1 MENIFKVAILQ
12 LNAINN
18 MDNSL
23 KKGLIACRKAKE
35 LGADIAVFPEMWNIG
50 YEMPENDEDLGDWIN
65 KSIYENNN
73 YLLMFKKLAKE
84 LNMAIS
90 ITFLEKTKDLPK
102 NSVIIYDRFGN
113 KILKYSKVHTVDFKM
128 EKYMTPGN
136 DFYVGELDYAK
147 GKLSIGSMIC
157 YDREFPESSRILMIK
172 GAEIILVPNACFM
185 SKIRLEQLKIRAYE
199 NMVGIVTVNYTDYG
213 GRSSAFSPIVRDE
226 NKKELNSEILIMDE
240 NESIQIVEF
249 NMDEIRNYREH
260 GTWGDSYRKPFLYEY
275 ISQEHVKEPFI
286 RMDARRNTKKYI
298 EQ

>member
-1 MENIFKVAILQ
+1 MLEN
-12 LNAINN
+12 
-18 MDNSL
+18 
-23 KKGLIACRKAKE
+23 
-35 LGADIAVFPEMWNIG
+35 
-50 YEMPENDEDLGDWIN
+50 
-65 KSIYENNN
+65 
-73 YLLMFKKLAKE
+73 
-84 LNMAIS
+84 
-90 ITFLEKTKDLPK
+90 
-102 NSVIIYDRFGN
+102 FGN
-113 KILKYSKVHTVDFKM
+113 
-128 EKYMTPGN
+128 
-136 DFYVGELDYAK
+136 
-147 GKLSIGSMIC
+147 GKLNIGSMIC

-260 GTWGDSYRKPFLYEY
+260 GIWGDSYRKPFLYEY

>member
-73 YLLMFKKLAKE
+73 YLLAFKKLAKE

-136 DFYVGELDYAK
+136 DFYVGELDYVK
-147 GKLSIGSMIC
+147 GKLNIGSMIC

-260 GTWGDSYRKPFLYEY
+260 GTWGDAYRKPFLYEY

>member
-1 MENIFKVAILQ
+1 
-12 LNAINN
+12 
-18 MDNSL
+18 
-23 KKGLIACRKAKE
+23 
-35 LGADIAVFPEMWNIG
+35 MWNIG

-73 YLLMFKKLAKE
+73 YLLTFKKLAKE

-136 DFYVGELDYAK
+136 DFYVGELDYGN
-147 GKLSIGSMIC
+147 GKLNIGSMIC